1 VSYADVVDVAFDQ
14 HERMRRLCA
23 AVDRAGGSDK
33 KHLFAELDELVNL
46 HERGDRAVVHPA
58 AREST
63 VVGGDAVARAC
74 MVEEGNI
81 ERGLA
86 DLKDLGVGH
95 ATFDS
100 RFATLHKAIL
110 DHNAHEER
118 DEFPLIRLYVR
129 AERLHTMASEMHDIQ
144 VMGAA

>member
-1 VSYADVVDVAFDQ
+1 MAGFDIVDVLREQHDQ
-14 HERMRRLCA
+14 IRQLCA
-23 AVDRAGGSDK
+23 GVERGGPQK
-33 KHLFAELDELVNL
+33 ARLFAELDRQVNRHEL
-46 HERGDRAVVHPA
+46 GDRRVVHPA
-58 AREST
+58 TRGTTAA
-63 VVGGDAVARAC
+63 GGEIGLAC
-74 MVEEGNI
+74 MAEEGNI
-81 ERGLA
+81 ERTLA

-100 RFATLHKAIL
+100 RFAELHQAIL
-110 DHNAHEER
+110 AHNAHEER